1 MVSPAK
7 LFSYLNSLTDIS
19 DGLVADISNI
29 ARSSN
34 VEIVLQSS
42 LISALPGFNEFS
54 ELAKL
59 YGQVGLDLI
68 LNGGEDHLFV
78 GTISEKNYERLKK
91 EKVSE
96 SVFVIGQ
103 VTGKMLDKT
112 SDQINQMN
120 PSGVKLDEKVLKSL
134 GFKHF

>member
-1 MVSPAK
+1 
-7 LFSYLNSLTDIS
+7 
-19 DGLVADISNI
+19 
-29 ARSSN
+29 
-34 VEIVLQSS
+34 
-42 LISALPGFNEFS
+42 
-54 ELAKL
+54 
-59 YGQVGLDLI
+59 VGLDLI

-103 VTGKMLDKT
+103 VMEKT
-112 SDQINQMN
+112 SDQINS
-120 PSGVKLDEKVLKSL
+120 SGVKLDEKVLKSL

>member
-1 MVSPAK
+1 M
-7 LFSYLNSLTDIS
+7 LFRSLTDIS

-34 VEIVLQSS
+34 VEIVLHSS

-103 VTGKMLDKT
+103 VMEKT
-112 SDQINQMN
+112 SDQIN